1 MQEIVK
7 QSDVVKADQIYYE
20 VGEGEGIEQI
30 KRISDGFT
38 DKLGYRKNGLDKSR
52 MFVLRTDVSWSAI
65 NKANKLEVRSI
76 WNS

>member
-38 DKLGYRKNGLDKSR
+38 HELDYRKNGLDKSR
-52 MFVLRTDVSWSAI
+52 MLVL
-65 NKANKLEVRSI
+65 
-76 WNS
+76 